1 VLLLHLPWR
10 TKFVQALAAS
20 APLLHSLP
28 CSQHHSVIVCWYMGL
43 CVTAS
48 VTPGVHDAPDDSWL
62 VSYDP
67 APKQQ
72 QQGQSLHVVPKRQ
85 SSSERLQANP
95 SLASWQAEDSAQT
108 HTAAA
113 AAAAALA
120 AAAAVP
126 SRPTSKSSKGHSGGG
141 GGGGSGQG
149 GSGLVR
155 QGSSRMEA
163 LLDDFEQGVTPSL
176 LDLAEL

>member
-1 VLLLHLPWR
+1 
-10 TKFVQALAAS
+10 
-20 APLLHSLP
+20 
-28 CSQHHSVIVCWYMGL
+28 MGL

-48 VTPGVHDAPDDSWL
+48 VTPGVHDAPDDCWL

-95 SLASWQAEDSAQT
+95 SLASWQAGESAQT

-113 AAAAALA
+113 AAA

-149 GSGLVR
+149 ASGLVR

>member
-1 VLLLHLPWR
+1 MRPLQLPLQP
-10 TKFVQALAAS
+10 TLICS
-20 APLLHSLP
+20 CLCISL
-28 CSQHHSVIVCWYMGL
+28 SVI
-43 CVTAS
+43 S
-48 VTPGVHDAPDDSWL
+48 GVHDAPDDCWL

-72 QQGQSLHVVPKRQ
+72 QQGEPLHVVPKRQ

-95 SLASWQAEDSAQT
+95 SLASWQAGESAQT
-108 HTAAA
+108 HAS
-113 AAAAALA
+113 AAAALA

-126 SRPTSKSSKGHSGGG
+126 SRPTSKRSKGHGGGG

-149 GSGLVR
+149 GSGMVR

-163 LLDDFEQGVTPSL
+163 LLDNFEQGVTPSL